1 MAGSAARNP
10 TGPLLGS
17 LLPGAELPARWALA
31 VSLAL
36 LAVAPWWW
44 IGGRPDPNMGRPP
57 WSESGNRAE
66 AATPATP
73 ATPSAEE
80 APAPTIGVSSLR
92 FSDLE
97 PVPAGPRPLRL
108 EIPALGV
115 RAPIIPVGI
124 RAAGAM
130 EVPGDV
136 DTVGWYRFG
145 PSPGRT
151 GSALLVGHVDS
162 RVQGAGVF
170 FRLSEAEPEAVVR
183 VRLAGG
189 RSETFE
195 VVSRTLVP
203 KDRLPRPIFARGG
216 DPMLTLITC
225 GGSFDRAAG
234 AYTHNVLV
242 AAVTRS

>member
-1 MAGSAARNP
+1 VAGSAASNP
-10 TGPLLGS
+10 TGPSLGS

-36 LAVAPWWW
+36 LAVTPWWW
-44 IGGRPDPNMGRPP
+44 IGGRPDPNVGRPP
-57 WSESGNRAE
+57 WSGPGNRAE
-66 AATPATP
+66 AARPDPA
-73 ATPSAEE
+73 E

-108 EIPALGV
+108 DIPALGV

-130 EVPGDV
+130 EVPRDV
-136 DTVGWYRFG
+136 ATVGWYRFG

-170 FRLSEAEPEAVVR
+170 YRLSEAEPGAVVR
-183 VRLAGG
+183 VRLSGG
-189 RSETFE
+189 QSETFE
-195 VVSRTLVP
+195 VVSRSLVP
-203 KDRLPRPIFARGG
+203 KDRLPRPIFARNG
-216 DPMLTLITC
+216 DPMLTLVTC

-242 AAVTRS
+242 GAVPRA

>member
-1 MAGSAARNP
+1 VAGSTARKP
-10 TGPLLGS
+10 TGPLLGP
-17 LLPGAELPARWALA
+17 LPSGAELPARWALA

-44 IGGRPDPNMGRPP
+44 IGGRPDPNVGRPP
-57 WSESGNRAE
+57 WSGPENRAE
-66 AATPATP
+66 AARPAP
-73 ATPSAEE
+73 AET
-80 APAPTIGVSSLR
+80 PAPTIGVRSLR

-97 PVPAGPRPLRL
+97 PTPAGPRPLRL

-151 GSALLVGHVDS
+151 GSATLVGHVDS

-170 FRLSEAEPEAVVR
+170 YRLSEAEPGAVVR

-189 RSETFE
+189 RRETFE

-203 KDRLPRPIFARGG
+203 KDRLPRPIFARNG

-225 GGSFDRAAG
+225 GGSFDQAAG
-234 AYTHNVLV
+234 SYTHNVLV
-242 AAVTRS
+242 AAVPRS